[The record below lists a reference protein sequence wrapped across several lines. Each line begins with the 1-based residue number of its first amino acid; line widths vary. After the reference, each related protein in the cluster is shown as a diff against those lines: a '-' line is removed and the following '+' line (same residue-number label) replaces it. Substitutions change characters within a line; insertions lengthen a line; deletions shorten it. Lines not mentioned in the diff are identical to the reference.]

1 LNDEVKVFLGKA
13 ADYLQ
18 IENSE
23 NKCYT

>member
-1 LNDEVKVFLGKA
+1 LNDEAKVFLGKA

-23 NKCYT
+23 NKCHT